1 MSCMNIPGPRIG
13 CDGKPITDVICSF
26 SSGGRENYNKM
37 LLRLIDSVVEHWFG
51 DMLVYSPDHWLDE
64 YKGVKIRKG
73 WPQPKGIASL
83 THSEMPYQFKTA
95 LIQEALEMGYER
107 IIWLDSSMQ
116 LKKDLTPL
124 FNGDKG
130 LTFFENLGHPTW
142 KYLSDAAYHML
153 QRDGYFGP
161 TAEFSD
167 LKRIPQIWGGAFA
180 LNFQELGAP
189 TFFHE
194 LKEYSLNGS
203 FKDGPSLTPGFVTH
217 RHDQAVMSVLLNDIK
232 FTMLPY
238 GHILCPPHDRTGEYG
253 NDPYLI
259 CRGL

>member
-1 MSCMNIPGPRIG
+1 M
-13 CDGKPITDVICSF
+13 KDVICSF
-26 SSGGRENYNKM
+26 ASGGREPYNKM
-37 LLRLIDSVVEHWFG
+37 LLRLIDSVKEHWHG

-124 FNGDKG
+124 FDSPTGI
-130 LTFFENLGHPTW
+130 TVFENLGHPTW
-142 KYLSDAAYHML
+142 KYLSDAAH
-153 QRDGYFGP
+153 
-161 TAEFSD
+161 D
-167 LKRIPQIWGGAFA
+167 LLKQSGFKEDIYSIPQIWGGAFA
-180 LNFQELGAP
+180 LNFAHDQAQM
-189 TFFHE
+189 FFE
-194 LKEYSLNGS
+194 ALKAFSLNDS
-203 FKDGPSLTPGFVTH
+203 FKDSGSARPGFVCH
-217 RHDQAVMSVLLNDIK
+217 RHDQSVMSVIGHNVFK
-232 FTMLPY
+232 RLPY
-238 GHILCPPHDRTGEYG
+238 GQILCPPHDRTGEYG
-253 NDPYLI
+253 NDPYLV